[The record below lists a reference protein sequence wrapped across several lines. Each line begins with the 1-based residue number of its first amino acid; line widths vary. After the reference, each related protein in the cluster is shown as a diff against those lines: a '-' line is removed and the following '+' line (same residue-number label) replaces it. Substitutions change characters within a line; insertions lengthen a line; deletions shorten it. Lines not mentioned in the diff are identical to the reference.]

1 MQRVR
6 LWEVVSDQ
14 KLHEIPSNQINL
26 EERLEGWLA
35 SDISILDPNLLVIG
49 KQVRTDFR
57 GVIDLLC
64 LDSAGDTVVVE
75 LKKGQT
81 PREVAAQAL
90 DYASWVK
97 DLSHERITSVAAD
110 YFETPDS
117 LASAFQER
125 FEKPLPGE
133 LNLRHRSLIVA
144 ESMDASTERIVRYL
158 SGMSVPINVATVQHF
173 KDENGRRILAQVY
186 LIEPEEAEAKSGPG
200 SGRAAIETADGLQ
213 AQADANGIGDLY
225 AQIRSGV
232 RGILSAQPYT
242 NRVWYRLQRGDGGV
256 RTVLI
261 VDAEPHDANGGLGF
275 TVHSTRL
282 KDLLGIDMEELRT
295 WLPPT
300 SDEEDLSGWAGS
312 SDEEKRGARGLGGFF
327 QSADEV
333 EKFVDGLRRA
343 TARSR
348 TTEQVQ
354 KHVRHRGNG

>member
-35 SDISILDPNLLVIG
+35 SDISVLDPNLLVIG
-49 KQVRTDFR
+49 KQVHTDFR

-125 FEKPLPGE
+125 FEKPLPSE
-133 LNLRHRSLIVA
+133 LNLGHRSLIVA

-158 SGMSVPINVATVQHF
+158 SGMNVPINVATVQHF
-173 KDENGRRILAQVY
+173 KDKAGTSILAQVY
-186 LIEPEEAEAKSGPG
+186 LIEPEEAEANSQ
-200 SGRAAIETADGLQ
+200 STSRRATRRTVNGLQ
-213 AQADANGIGDLY
+213 ALADANGVGTLY
-225 AQIRSGV
+225 ARIRNGV
-232 RGILSAQPYT
+232 RGILSAQPYS
-242 NRVWYRLQRGDGGV
+242 NRVWYRLRRDDGGA

-261 VDAEPHDANGGLGF
+261 VYAEPHDENGGLGF

-300 SDEEDLSGWAGS
+300 SHEEDLSGWAGN
-312 SDEEKRGARGLGGFF
+312 SDEEKRGARGLRGFF

-333 EKFVDGLRRA
+333 EKFVDGLTRA

-348 TTEQVQ
+348 TAEHVQ
-354 KHVRHRGNG
+354 KHV